1 MVAIASSPLTEAPPS
16 IHPLDPLTAGE
27 IERAW
32 EIVRAEKAAGLGP
45 QVRVI
50 FVMLQEPPKEPVLR
64 HRPGDPVDRAAF
76 VVAIDSGAGRTYEAV
91 VGLAEGR
98 VRSWEHVAGA
108 QPAIVLDEFVECE
121 AAVRAD
127 PRWQEALRRRG
138 VTDFSLA
145 MVDSW
150 SAGNFGF
157 PEDEG
162 RRLVRAL
169 TWVRRHPGDNGYARP
184 VANLL
189 TVVDLN
195 AMRVLAVEDGGVVP
209 LPPED
214 GNYSVEAA
222 GARTDVR
229 PIEIR
234 QPEGPSF
241 TLAGH
246 ELAWQKWRMRIGF
259 TPREGLVLHTVAYA
273 DGGRE
278 RPILYR
284 ASIADMVVPYGDPR
298 PTYYH
303 RNAFDVG
310 EYGIGTLANALV
322 NGCDCLGE
330 IRYLDAVV
338 NDGQG
343 RAVTLPNAVCI
354 HEEDAGI
361 LWKHVDWRLGTTE
374 VRRSRRLVVSSISTV
389 GNYEYG
395 FYWYFYQDGTIQ
407 LEVKMT
413 GVISNGAEPLGAATP
428 RWGEMVAPGV
438 YGPIHQHFFNA
449 RLDMMVDGLDN
460 SVYEVNTVA
469 DPPGPEN
476 PHANAFHA
484 EATLL
489 RSEKQAARVV
499 DPLAARFWKVVN
511 PAVKNRLGEPVAYK
525 LMPGENVRPFAGA
538 EASVTRRAG
547 FMTKHLWVTRHD
559 PRERYAAGEYP
570 NQHAGGAGLPAY
582 VADDASVENTDL
594 VLWYTFGAHHVVRAE
609 DWPVM
614 PVVTIGFML
623 KPAGFFDR
631 NPGLDVPPPSPHGGC
646 CHPGSGDRG

>member
-1 MVAIASSPLTEAPPS
+1 MASTSTEAIALP
-16 IHPLDPLTAGE
+16 HPLDPLSAAE

-32 EIVRAEKAAGLGP
+32 QIVQAGRALGPRVRA
-45 QVRVI
+45 I
-50 FVMLQEPPKEPVLR
+50 FVMLHEPPKKVVLA
-64 HRPGDPVDRAAF
+64 HRPGDLVERAAF
-76 VVAIDSGAGRTYEAV
+76 VVVIDSAAGKTYEAV
-91 VGLAEGR
+91 VSLSEGR
-98 VRSWEHVAGA
+98 VVSWEHVPGV
-108 QPAIVLDEFVECE
+108 QPAIVLDEFVDCE

-127 PRWQEALRRRG
+127 PRWQEAMRRRG
-138 VTDFSLA
+138 VTDLSLA
-145 MVDSW
+145 MVDAW

-169 TWVRRHPGDNGYARP
+169 TWVRRHPADNGYARP

-195 AMRVLAVEDGGVVP
+195 EMKVLRVEDGGVIP

-214 GNYSVEAA
+214 ADYSPEAA
-222 GARTDVR
+222 GVR
-229 PIEIR
+229 AGLKPIEIR

-241 TLAGH
+241 ELAGR
-246 ELAWQKWRMRIGF
+246 ELRWQKWRMRIGF
-259 TPREGLVLHTVAYA
+259 TPREGLVLHTVSYE
-273 DGGRE
+273 DQGRE

-284 ASIADMVVPYGDPR
+284 ASVSDMVVPYGDPR
-298 PTYYH
+298 PTYFH

-310 EYGIGTLANALV
+310 EYGIGTLANALQ

-338 NDGQG
+338 NDGRG

-361 LWKHVDWRLGTTE
+361 LWKHFDWRLGAAE

-407 LEVKMT
+407 LEVKLT
-413 GVISNGAEPLGAATP
+413 GVISNGAERPGERP
-428 RWGEMVAPGV
+428 RWGELVAPGV

-469 DPPGPEN
+469 DGPGPDN
-476 PHANAFHA
+476 PHHNAFHA

-489 RSEKQAARVV
+489 ASEARAQRLI
-499 DPLAARFWKVVN
+499 DPLAGRFWKIVN
-511 PAVKNRLGEPVAYK
+511 PSVRNRLGEPVAYK
-525 LMPGENVRPFAGA
+525 LMPGENVLPFAGP
-538 EASVTRRAG
+538 EAAVTRRAG
-547 FMTKHLWVTRHD
+547 FMTRHLWVTRHD

-570 NQHAGGAGLPAY
+570 NQHPGGAGLPSY
-582 VADDASVENTDL
+582 VRDDAPLENTD
-594 VLWYTFGAHHVVRAE
+594 VVVWYSFGSHHVVRPE

-614 PVVTIGFML
+614 PVVTVGFML
-623 KPAGFFDR
+623 KPVGFFDR
-631 NPGLDVPPPSPHGGC
+631 NPGLDVPRPMPHGEC
-646 CHPGSGDRG
+646 CHPG

>member
-1 MVAIASSPLTEAPPS
+1 MASTSTEATALP
-16 IHPLDPLTAGE
+16 HPLDPLSAAE

-32 EIVRAEKAAGLGP
+32 QIVQAERSPGP
-45 QVRVI
+45 RVRVI
-50 FVMLQEPPKEPVLR
+50 FVMLHEPAKKVALA
-64 HRPGDPVDRAAF
+64 HRPGDPVERAAF
-76 VVAIDSGAGRTYEAV
+76 VVLIDSGAGTTYEAV
-91 VGLAEGR
+91 VSLSEGR
-98 VRSWEHVAGA
+98 VVSWEHVPGV
-108 QPAIVLDEFVECE
+108 QPAIVLDEFVDCE

-127 PRWQEALRRRG
+127 PRWQEAMRRRG
-138 VTDFSLA
+138 VTDLSLA
-145 MVDSW
+145 MVDAW

-169 TWVRRHPGDNGYARP
+169 TWVRRDPADNGYARP

-195 AMRVLAVEDGGVVP
+195 EMKVLRVEDGGVIP

-214 GNYSVEAA
+214 ANYSPDAA
-222 GARTDVR
+222 GTRAGLR
-229 PIEIR
+229 PVEIR

-241 TLAGH
+241 ALAGR
-246 ELAWQKWRMRIGF
+246 ELRWQKWRMRIGF
-259 TPREGLVLHTVAYA
+259 TPREGLVLHTVSYE
-273 DGGRE
+273 DQGRE

-284 ASIADMVVPYGDPR
+284 ASVSDMVVPYGDPR
-298 PTYYH
+298 PTYFH

-310 EYGIGTLANALV
+310 EYGIGTLANALQ

-338 NDGQG
+338 NDGRG

-361 LWKHVDWRLGTTE
+361 LWKHFDWRLGTAE

-407 LEVKMT
+407 LEVKLT
-413 GVISNGAEPLGAATP
+413 GVISNGAERPGERP
-428 RWGEMVAPGV
+428 RWGELVAPGV

-460 SVYEVNTVA
+460 SVYEVNTLA
-469 DPPGPEN
+469 DGPGPDN
-476 PHANAFHA
+476 PHHNAFHT

-489 RSEKQAARVV
+489 ASEARAQRVV
-499 DPLAARFWKVVN
+499 DPLGGRFWKIVN
-511 PAVKNRLGEPVAYK
+511 PSVRNRLGEPVGYK
-525 LMPGENVRPFAGA
+525 LMPGENVLPFAGP
-538 EASVTRRAG
+538 EAAVTRRAG
-547 FMTKHLWVTRHD
+547 FMTKHLWVTRYD

-570 NQHAGGAGLPAY
+570 NQHSGGAGLPSY
-582 VADDASVENTDL
+582 VQDDAPLERTD
-594 VLWYTFGAHHVVRAE
+594 VVVWYTFGSHHVVRPE

-623 KPAGFFDR
+623 KPVGFFDR
-631 NPGLDVPPPSPHGGC
+631 NPGLDVPRPAPHGEC
-646 CHPGSGDRG
+646 CHPG

>member
-1 MVAIASSPLTEAPPS
+1 MAPTSTEAIALP
-16 IHPLDPLTAGE
+16 HPLDPLSAAE

-32 EIVRAEKAAGLGP
+32 QIVQAGHALGPRVRA
-45 QVRVI
+45 I
-50 FVMLQEPPKEPVLR
+50 FVMLHEPPKKVALA
-64 HRPGDPVDRAAF
+64 HRPGDAVERAAF
-76 VVAIDSGAGRTYEAV
+76 VVLIDSAAGKTYEAV
-91 VGLAEGR
+91 VSLSQSR
-98 VRSWEHVAGA
+98 VLSWEHVPGA
-108 QPAIVLDEFVECE
+108 QPAIVLDEFVDCE

-127 PRWQEALRRRG
+127 PRWQEAMRRRG
-138 VTDFSLA
+138 VTDLSLA
-145 MVDSW
+145 MVDAW

-169 TWVRRHPGDNGYARP
+169 TWVRRHPTDNGYARP

-195 AMRVLAVEDGGVVP
+195 EMKVLRVEDGGVIP

-214 GNYSVEAA
+214 ANYSPEAA
-222 GARTDVR
+222 GVR
-229 PIEIR
+229 AGLKPIEIR

-241 TLAGH
+241 ELAGR
-246 ELAWQKWRMRIGF
+246 ELRWQKWRMRIGF
-259 TPREGLVLHTVAYA
+259 TPREGLVLHTVSYQ
-273 DGGRE
+273 DQGRE

-284 ASIADMVVPYGDPR
+284 ASVSDMVVPYGDPR
-298 PTYYH
+298 PTYFH

-310 EYGIGTLANALV
+310 EYGIGTLANALQ

-338 NDGQG
+338 NDSRG
-343 RAVTLPNAVCI
+343 RAVTLSNAVCI

-361 LWKHVDWRLGTTE
+361 LWKHFDWRLGATE

-407 LEVKMT
+407 LEVKLT
-413 GVISNGAEPLGAATP
+413 GVISNGAEPPGARP
-428 RWGEMVAPGV
+428 RWGEPVAPGV

-449 RLDMMVDGLDN
+449 RLDMMVDGPDN

-469 DPPGPEN
+469 DGPGPDN
-476 PHANAFHA
+476 PHHNAFHA

-489 RSEKQAARVV
+489 ASEARAQRLI
-499 DPLAARFWKVVN
+499 DPLAGRFWKIVN
-511 PAVKNRLGEPVAYK
+511 PSVRNRLGEPVAYK
-525 LMPGENVRPFAGA
+525 LMPGENVLPFAGP
-538 EASVTRRAG
+538 EAAVTRRAG

-570 NQHAGGAGLPAY
+570 NQHPGGAGLPSY
-582 VADDASVENTDL
+582 VRDDAPLENTD
-594 VLWYTFGAHHVVRAE
+594 VVV
-609 DWPVM
+609 W
-614 PVVTIGFML
+614 
-623 KPAGFFDR
+623 
-631 NPGLDVPPPSPHGGC
+631 
-646 CHPGSGDRG
+646 

>member
-1 MVAIASSPLTEAPPS
+1 MASTTTETAVS
-16 IHPLDPLTAGE
+16 AHPLDPLSAAE

-32 EIVRAEKAAGLGP
+32 EIVRAERALGP
-45 QVRVI
+45 RVRAI
-50 FVMLQEPPKEPVLR
+50 FIMLHEPAKKVVLE
-64 HRPGDPVDRAAF
+64 HRPGDPVERAAS
-76 VVAIDSGAGRTYEAV
+76 VVLVDSAAGKTYEAIV
-91 VGLAEGR
+91 SVSQGR
-98 VRSWEHVAGA
+98 VRSWEHVSGA

-127 PRWQEALRRRG
+127 PRWQEAMRRRG
-138 VTDFSLA
+138 VTDMSLA
-145 MVDSW
+145 MVDPW

-157 PEDEG
+157 AEDEG

-169 TWVRRHPGDNGYARP
+169 TWVRRDARDNGYARP

-189 TVVDLN
+189 TVVDLDE
-195 AMRVLAVEDGGVVP
+195 MKVLAVEDGGVVP

-214 GNYSVEAA
+214 ANYSPEATGVRA
-222 GARTDVR
+222 GLK
-229 PIEIR
+229 PIEIH

-241 TLAGH
+241 
-246 ELAWQKWRMRIGF
+246 ELVGRELRWQKWRMRIGF
-259 TPREGLVLHTVAYA
+259 TPREGLVIHTVCYE
-273 DGGRE
+273 DQGRE

-284 ASIADMVVPYGDPR
+284 ASVADMVVPYGDPR
-298 PTYYH
+298 PTYFH

-310 EYGIGTLANALV
+310 EYGIGTLANALE

-338 NDGQG
+338 NDGRG
-343 RAVTLPNAVCI
+343 RAVTLPNAICL

-389 GNYEYG
+389 GNYDYG

-407 LEVKMT
+407 LEVKLT
-413 GVISNGAEPLGAATP
+413 GIISNGAERPGEKP
-428 RWGEMVAPGV
+428 RWGELVAPGV

-460 SVYEVNTVA
+460 SAYEVDTVA
-469 DPPGPEN
+469 DAPGPAN
-476 PHANAFHA
+476 PHHNAFHT
-484 EATLL
+484 ETTLL
-489 RSEKQAARVV
+489 RSEGRAQRII
-499 DPLAARFWKVVN
+499 DPLAGRFWKIVN
-511 PAVKNRLGEPVAYK
+511 PSARNRLGEPVAYK
-525 LMPGENVRPFAGA
+525 LMPGENVLPFAGP
-538 EASVTRRAG
+538 EAAVTKRAG
-547 FMTKHLWVTRHD
+547 FMTRHLWVTRHD

-570 NQHAGGAGLPAY
+570 NQHAGGAGLPSY
-582 VADDASVENTDL
+582 VQDDAPLENTDL
-594 VLWYTFGAHHVVRAE
+594 VVWYTFGAHHVVRPE

-614 PVVTIGFML
+614 PVATIGFML

-631 NPGLDVPPPSPHGGC
+631 NPALDVPRPLRHGEC
-646 CHPGSGDRG
+646 CTPD